1 MAGDRIDPKLLGVQ
15 AAIFFR
21 VLPGVK
27 WIPKGIP
34 LLPGDGS
41 THGRDL
47 NRLIAPIEVLKV
59 YGPSEE
65 LKRKHEDVL
74 QASIVNRDLPMDD
87 GRRARIASCF
97 DELAEHLRHLA
108 KVAHDAETLLSD
120 MGWKFDPEKKKV
132 RQKGRRHRG
141 KDFFSEIVWAF
152 YAARY
157 SDKGN
162 TATVRRKISREL
174 ANYIYESDKSELSVN
189 AGAPIYAAIRNRL
202 KNGETEL
209 L

>member
-1 MAGDRIDPKLLGVQ
+1 MEGDRIGPKLLGLQ
-15 AAIFFR
+15 AAIFYGA
-21 VLPGVK
+21 VPGVN
-27 WIPKGIP
+27 WSPTGIP

-41 THGRDL
+41 TLERDL
-47 NRLIAPIEVLKV
+47 NALIAPIKVLKV
-59 YGPSEE
+59 YGSSEE

-74 QASIVNRDLPMDD
+74 QAAIVNRDLPMDD
-87 GRRARIASCF
+87 GNRARFASCF
-97 DELAEHLRHLA
+97 DELAEHLRFLA

-162 TATVRRKISREL
+162 TAPVRRKLSREL
-174 ANYIYESDKSELSVN
+174 AKYFYESDKSELSP
-189 AGAPIYAAIRNRL
+189 ASGALIYAAIYNRERSL
-202 KNGETEL
+202 K
-209 L
+209 